1 MPESYYLSQEKYTQ
15 GLLNYASLTDH
26 RTFETP
32 MELNVHLS
40 DTDGE
45 TFTCYRHIVRNLV
58 YLGVTHHIFY
68 FLHIASQLVSV
79 PTQLH
84 YSHLFRVLC
93 YLRDTMCLFGSAFF

>member
-1 MPESYYLSQEKYTQ
+1 M
-15 GLLNYASLTDH
+15 
-26 RTFETP
+26 F
-32 MELNVHLS
+32 HLS
-40 DTDGE
+40 DADGE

-68 FLHIASQLVSV
+68 FLHIVSQLVSV

-93 YLRDTMCLFGSAFF
+93 YLRDTISYDQFFPCTSYLQLKAYCNAT